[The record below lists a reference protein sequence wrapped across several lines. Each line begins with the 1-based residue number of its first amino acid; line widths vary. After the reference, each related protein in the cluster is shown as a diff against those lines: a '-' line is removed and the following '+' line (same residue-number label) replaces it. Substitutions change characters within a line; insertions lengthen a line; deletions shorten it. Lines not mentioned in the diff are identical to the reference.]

1 MIFTSNT
8 IKCLAQLAP
17 KKELRHYLN
26 GAYFNLANKTIE
38 ITDGMWCVVIH
49 GAILGGPDS
58 DTPRGVF
65 IPHDVLTQAAKLDD
79 EWFVLDVSP
88 DGTATLNGIDIPELD
103 GAFPDV
109 RRVEADAKRELDGA
123 CSLGRLSLDIVNHV
137 NKALKPLGKSLS
149 ITPCVSTTWDYR
161 KPVAFEIHGTA
172 YRINLYVSLWVM

>member
-1 MIFTSNT
+1 MIFTNNT

-26 GAYFNLANKTIE
+26 GAYFNLANKTI
-38 ITDGMWCVVIH
+38 
-49 GAILGGPDS
+49 
-58 DTPRGVF
+58 
-65 IPHDVLTQAAKLDD
+65 
-79 EWFVLDVSP
+79 
-88 DGTATLNGIDIPELD
+88 DIPALD

-109 RRVEADAKRELDGA
+109 RRVEADAERELDGA
-123 CSLGRLSLDIVNHV
+123 CSLGRLSLDTVNHV

>member
-1 MIFTSNT
+1 MIFTRNT

-26 GAYFNLANKTIE
+26 GAYFNFANKTIE

-49 GAILGGPDS
+49 GAIWEVPTS
-58 DTPRGVF
+58 IASRGVF
-65 IPHDVLTQAAKLDD
+65 VPHDVLTQAAKLDD
-79 EWFVLDVSP
+79 EWFALDVQP
-88 DGTATLNGIDIPELD
+88 DGTATLNNIVVPTLD
-103 GAFPDV
+103 GLFPDV
-109 RRVEADAKRELDGA
+109 RRVEADAEREFDGA
-123 CSLGRLSLDIVNHV
+123 CWLGRLPLDIVGHV

-161 KPVAFEIHGTA
+161 KSAAFEVHGTA

>member
-1 MIFTSNT
+1 
-8 IKCLAQLAP
+8 
-17 KKELRHYLN
+17 
-26 GAYFNLANKTIE
+26 
-38 ITDGMWCVVIH
+38 MWCVVIH
-49 GAILGGPDS
+49 GAILGEPDS

-88 DGTATLNGIDIPELD
+88 DGTATFNGIDIPALD

-109 RRVEADAKRELDGA
+109 RRVEADAERELDGA
-123 CSLGRLSLDIVNHV
+123 CSLGRLSLDTVNHV

>member
-1 MIFTSNT
+1 MM
-8 IKCLAQLAP
+8 
-17 KKELRHYLN
+17 N
-26 GAYFNLANKTIE
+26 GLCWMCT
-38 ITDGMWCVVIH
+38 
-49 GAILGGPDS
+49 
-58 DTPRGVF
+58 
-65 IPHDVLTQAAKLDD
+65 
-79 EWFVLDVSP
+79 P
-88 DGTATLNGIDIPELD
+88 DGTATCNGIDIPELD

-123 CSLGRLSLDIVNHV
+123 CSLGRLSLDTVNHV